1 MEGFDCT
8 LKSNGSEL
16 TTFIGVPVDAKI
28 SVCVTS
34 FYTLPNFE
42 ILNEKDIITVNGES
56 VQLVDEPYSEL
67 DESTVL
73 ELLNEA
79 LGPKGVTVEVTRIHL
94 FRFKNTDG
102 TDITIDS
109 MSYNIQLLTGL
120 YPFNEPKTG
129 PTITSETIPYY
140 LSTPT
145 LYLVGNMGSLNY
157 TNITKSNIADSGM
170 ITMMKITNSTSI
182 HCPIQAGNCDFVT
195 SASPSVLSNATFK
208 LVDENLMPV
217 KLLNPFIITVKIRI
231 LPQDPD
237 PIPLGGDMP
246 QEQPQPEQG

>member
-1 MEGFDCT
+1 MEGYDIT
-8 LKSNGSEL
+8 LKSLGSEL

-42 ILNEKDIITVNGES
+42 ILNPTDQMTVNGQK
-56 VQLVDEPYSEL
+56 VTLVTEAYSEL

-73 ELLNEA
+73 ELLNAA
-79 LGPKGVTVEVTRIHL
+79 LEPTGAVAEITRTHL
-94 FRFKNTDG
+94 FRFKNSDG
-102 TDITIDS
+102 SEISIEDLT
-109 MSYNIQLLTGL
+109 YNLQLLTGL
-120 YPFNEPKTG
+120 YPFNG
-129 PTITSETIPYY
+129 PLKGASIVSETIPYY

-157 TNITKSNIADSGM
+157 TNIINPSIADSGM
-170 ITMMKITNSTSI
+170 ITMMKITNSSSI
-182 HCPIQAGNCDFVT
+182 HCPIQAGNCDFVM
-195 SASPSVLSNATFK
+195 SASPSVLSNATFR

-237 PIPLGGDMP
+237 PIMLGGG
-246 QEQPQPEQG
+246 EQPEQAEQQG